1 MPWLEFSIGK
11 IAGEGREGERDGE
24 RGARLGAPWGG
35 AAMEE
40 LGACC
45 SSVVSLWCVRKK
57 LMGKKGKRR
66 ERKRKEK
73 KNKVEI
79 FLNLEILGEKNKR

>member
-1 MPWLEFSIGK
+1 M
-11 IAGEGREGERDGE
+11 AGVGGSMAGHGE
-24 RGARLGAPWGG
+24 RGVAWGVPREG
-35 AAMEE
+35 VAMEV
-40 LGACC
+40 LGVCC
-45 SSVVSLWCVRKK
+45 SSAVSLCCVRKK